1 MKTLR
6 FLPGSLL
13 TLAVFGAWA
22 AEAPA
27 PAPATGINGK
37 WNATVDG
44 GPGGPVELQ
53 FEFKADGEKLA
64 GQLSM
69 AMMPAP
75 TPIAEG
81 KIKGEEISF
90 ALSFTMM
97 EGTPPLVISYTGKL
111 KGDELAMKSVFDMG
125 EGPTETEFV
134 ATRAR

>member
-1 MKTLR
+1 MKTGQL
-6 FLPGSLL
+6 
-13 TLAVFGAWA
+13 VFGLLVALAASGSWA
-22 AEAPA
+22 AEPA
-27 PAPATGINGK
+27 AAAGIDGK

-69 AMMPAP
+69 AMMPEP
-75 TPIAEG
+75 TSIAEG

-90 ALSFTMM
+90 AISFTMM
-97 EGTPPLVISYTGKL
+97 EGAPPLVISYTGKL

-125 EGPTETEFV
+125 QGATETEFV
-134 ATRAR
+134 AKRAK